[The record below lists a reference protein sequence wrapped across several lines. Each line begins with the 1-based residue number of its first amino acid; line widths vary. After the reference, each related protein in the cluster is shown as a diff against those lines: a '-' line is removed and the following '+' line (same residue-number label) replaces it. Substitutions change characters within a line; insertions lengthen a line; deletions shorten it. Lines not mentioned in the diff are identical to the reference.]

1 MKQKW
6 KESILLFA
14 IMLLMMGLSYAGL
27 SGWKR
32 TPHLY
37 EYDKTAQAKQEKQT
51 ELARQGEERQNG
63 KEQKQPQ
70 KKNTKNN
77 NNTDRKEQDTDQKD
91 DQNTSDS
98 DRKRQGTDGD
108 HSIRGDGENGG
119 SDLPQQS
126 VMPAAPVQSDA
137 PVDGPTYTR
146 IPEKM
151 PTVAHTQTPE
161 PKPTPKDEV
170 ASLACTWSDKDEL
183 LYGEKIATD
192 GMKVVATYRSG
203 DTKEIAEKDYTIRGL
218 NNNSVGKHT
227 MTIAY
232 GNVECRLSYTI
243 NNYTKS
249 LDYSWPTKDRC
260 YEGED
265 IEDASLSVKVK
276 MADGTTKTVTKY
288 TVSGINSYLTNEPQ
302 NFKISYKDTVINKTF
317 SVTGSCTFYS
327 RKISIH
333 CYYYSDAEMTKLV
346 DSHSYNGDYDY
357 FSDERISLRAFT
369 DGDLDDDDA
378 TYKKKKYTLKEVK
391 VEEADGSGNL
401 VSKSLPYLVKERF
414 FDGISLTKKY
424 VVS

>member
-14 IMLLMMGLSYAGL
+14 IMLLVMGLSYAGL

-37 EYDKTAQAKQEKQT
+37 EYDKTAQAKQEKQM
-51 ELARQGEERQNG
+51 ELAQQGEERQNG

-98 DRKRQGTDGD
+98 NRKRQGTDGD
-108 HSIRGDGENGG
+108 RSMRGDGEDGG

-126 VMPAAPVQSDA
+126 VMPTGPEQTDA
-137 PVDGPTYTR
+137 PVDAPTYTR
-146 IPEKM
+146 VPTKM

>member
-6 KESILLFA
+6 KESILLLG
-14 IMLLMMGLSYAGL
+14 ILLLVVGVSYAGL
-27 SGWKR
+27 SRWKR

-51 ELARQGEERQNG
+51 ELVKQGEERQDG

-77 NNTDRKEQDTDQKD
+77 NHTDRKEQDTDQKD

-151 PTVAHTQTPE
+151 PTVEHTAS
-161 PKPTPKDEV
+161 PKPAPTPKDEIV
-170 ASLACTWSDKDEL
+170 SISCTWPDKDEL
-183 LYGEKIATD
+183 LYGREINRD
-192 GMKVVATYRSG
+192 SMKVVANYQSG
-203 DTKEIAEKDYTIRGL
+203 DTKEIASHDYTVRGL

-232 GNVECRLSYTI
+232 GESECKLSYTI
-243 NNYTKS
+243 NNYTES

-265 IEDASLSVKVK
+265 VQDTNLTVKVK

-288 TVSGINSYLTNEPQ
+288 TISGVNNYLTNEPQ
-302 NFKISYKDTVINKTF
+302 KFKISYKDTILNKTF

-333 CYYYSDAEMTKLV
+333 CYYYSDAEMTQLIEK
-346 DSHSYNGDYDY
+346 HSYNGDYDY
-357 FSDERISLRAFT
+357 FSDERITLRAFT
-369 DGDLDDDDA
+369 SGELDDDDA

-391 VEEADGSGNL
+391 ISEADAAGNL
-401 VSKSLPYLVKERF
+401 TSKSLPYLVKERF
-414 FDGISLTKKY
+414 FYGISLTKKY